1 MKKKN
6 IFIGPISF
14 LIVAILA
21 VMAFTEGS
29 LQNWLTLGAFG
40 VTGLWLI
47 VPPIWRGFKK
57 RRKKTKLKS
66 KRLRAKRKF
75 RFPKFKAK
83 APAGQSAPISAVLLR
98 HVNHRI
104 SDYLKTVFPDVTWEW
119 VSKHPERLAAEG
131 GTGRIRLYNVPD
143 FNYADVLF
151 NQMAQF
157 DCDLM
162 RIVPFAKLKT
172 VLGDSETEIKSGQMI
187 DPAVWYSIQGKAT
200 LESCIAELNSRG
212 FSALSISENGEIF
225 VKQGDKEQSYKTL
238 RFFPEK
244 KYWQGLS
251 DVLNR
256 SGLTA
261 NVLETGIAV
270 SW

>member
-6 IFIGPISF
+6 VFTGPVSF

-29 LQNWLTLGAFG
+29 LQNWLTIGAFA

-47 VPPIWRGFKK
+47 VPPIWRRLKKRGKKTKKARMKK
-57 RRKKTKLKS
+57 RRRIFTLRKKKKKASAKS
-66 KRLRAKRKF
+66 DPL
-75 RFPKFKAK
+75 P
-83 APAGQSAPISAVLLR
+83 AVLLR
-98 HVNHRI
+98 HVNHRV
-104 SDYLKTVFPDVTWEW
+104 SDYLKTVFSDVSWEW
-119 VSKHPERLAAEG
+119 VTKHPEKLAAEG
-131 GTGRIRLYNVPD
+131 GTGRIRLFNVPG

-162 RIVPFAKLKT
+162 RIVPFAELVT
-172 VLGDSETEIKSGQMI
+172 ASDDSVAAIKSSQPI

-200 LESCIAELNSRG
+200 LESCVADLNSRG
-212 FSALSISENGEIF
+212 FSALTISENGEIH
-225 VKQGDKEQSYKTL
+225 VKQGEQEHSYKTL

-244 KYWQGLS
+244 KYWQGLAK
-251 DVLNR
+251 VLNR
-256 SGLTA
+256 TGLTA
-261 NVLETGIAV
+261 SVLETGIAV